1 MKGSAMA
8 KKRSSKRKALQN
20 VPQNREDLSRA
31 VARVGSLQRR
41 INEAAS
47 RAEEKIAEI
56 KETLTEEIAESAHEL
71 ETTVLGIQA
80 YAESNRKELTDGG
93 KTKTV
98 RLATGSVLWRMTPP
112 RTVLKKVE
120 EVLARIEELGL
131 TRFIRT
137 KKEVDKE
144 QLLKEPLVAEGI
156 KGVTIVQNEE
166 FVIKPDEVGVEE
178 IVTKVSMK
186 KSS

>member
-1 MKGSAMA
+1 MA
-8 KKRSSKRKALQN
+8 RKRSSKREALQN
-20 VPQNREDLSRA
+20 VPQNKEDLARA
-31 VARVGSLQRR
+31 VARVGSLQRK
-41 INEAAS
+41 INEAVN
-47 RAEEKIAEI
+47 RAEEAIAQIKEALSAEI
-56 KETLTEEIAESAHEL
+56 AGPTREL
-71 ETTVLGIQA
+71 EDAALGIQA
-80 YAESNRKELTDGG
+80 YAESNRNELTDGG

-98 RLATGSVLWRMTPP
+98 RLPTGSVLWRMTPP

-178 IVTKVSMK
+178 IVTKSSK
-186 KSS
+186 KTTNT